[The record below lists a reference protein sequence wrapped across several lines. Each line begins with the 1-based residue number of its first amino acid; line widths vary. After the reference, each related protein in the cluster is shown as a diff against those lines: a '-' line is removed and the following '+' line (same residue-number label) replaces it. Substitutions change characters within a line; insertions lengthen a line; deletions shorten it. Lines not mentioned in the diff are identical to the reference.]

1 LGPGRYDAE
10 LDKDGKAF
18 RPEGKQA
25 GTLIPPAFGLAG
37 VNLSTWTGFGS
48 VTYWNAYVAGT
59 QMHGAATFYDTR
71 FDNKDQYPVSAK
83 SGSGETRNTPDKTTA
98 IGSAALLPALDSRA
112 EGAGWLIRQGCIR
125 TWQDALQWPGEV
137 RDLPRP
143 AALYGAGAELAY
155 ARGNRHR
162 FVPGRALL
170 AMFAGLFDLRSNAIG
185 SQAMQVATWHIMA
198 MSTVWI
204 CFLVAML
211 LSISTELDY
220 LTAKVGAVACA
231 VVGFLL
237 MAIGAWL
244 GGRLVYEFGVAVKE
258 PTKS

>member
-1 LGPGRYDAE
+1 
-10 LDKDGKAF
+10 
-18 RPEGKQA
+18 
-25 GTLIPPAFGLAG
+25 
-37 VNLSTWTGFGS
+37 
-48 VTYWNAYVAGT
+48 
-59 QMHGAATFYDTR
+59 
-71 FDNKDQYPVSAK
+71 
-83 SGSGETRNTPDKTTA
+83 
-98 IGSAALLPALDSRA
+98 
-112 EGAGWLIRQGCIR
+112 
-125 TWQDALQWPGEV
+125 
-137 RDLPRP
+137 
-143 AALYGAGAELAY
+143 
-155 ARGNRHR
+155 
-162 FVPGRALL
+162 
-170 AMFAGLFDLRSNAIG
+170 MFAGLFDLRSNAIG
-185 SQAMQVATWHIMA
+185 SQAMQVATWHIMG